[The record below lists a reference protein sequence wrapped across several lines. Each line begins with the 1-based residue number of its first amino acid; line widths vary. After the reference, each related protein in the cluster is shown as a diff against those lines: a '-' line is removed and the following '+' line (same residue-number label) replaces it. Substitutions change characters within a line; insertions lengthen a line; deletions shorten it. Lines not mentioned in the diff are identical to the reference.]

1 MPHQL
6 RRIITINLRN
16 PKDGLPSGRIA
27 EMDPR
32 GGVLAVGI
40 NGVGKTTFLR
50 LLPLFYGATPTQ
62 ILKGTGRTALIKSHP
77 TGLQ

>member
-6 RRIITINLRN
+6 RRIITINIKN

-40 NGVGKTTFLR
+40 NGVGKDI
-50 LLPLFYGATPTQ
+50 PNCPVAPHG
-62 ILKGTGRTALIKSHP
+62 IVGG
-77 TGLQ
+77 